1 MMLMTADEKIT
12 ELGQILEAREL
23 ENEEL
28 KVQADSQTGQSHQ
41 SSSSK
46 HQGKEKMVYQQ
57 QMRDIMGNVQTAMSA
72 INDVN
77 NSYQMGDNAQAA
89 QQQQMLSQMLIQKLQ
104 GISQIV
110 NRSTA
115 MDQHGGGSGNN
126 LASLTDNNS

>member
-1 MMLMTADEKIT
+1 
-12 ELGQILEAREL
+12 
-23 ENEEL
+23 
-28 KVQADSQTGQSHQ
+28 
-41 SSSSK
+41 
-46 HQGKEKMVYQQ
+46 
-57 QMRDIMGNVQTAMSA
+57 MRDIMGNVQTAMSA

-115 MDQHGGGSGNN
+115 MDQHGGGSSNN
-126 LASLTDNNS
+126 LASLADNNS